1 MLLLAVG
8 PVTND
13 EICQIALYEGELMR
27 FKWLES
33 KAVSILFFCSAVAF
47 LTLCSFT
54 SLALIPGVQQI
65 VNTSRMANQLF
76 VIPFFAVAAVAIPS
90 MIAIFCG
97 MAIFCAC
104 MDHSIRT
111 KVFWFVLFFGTGP
124 IGSTVYYFAVYRGYI
139 KRKREGGAGSENL
152 LTSTS

>member
-1 MLLLAVG
+1 
-8 PVTND
+8 VTND
-13 EICQIALYEGELMR
+13 EICQIAVYEGELMR

-97 MAIFCAC
+97 MAIFCVC
-104 MDHSIRT
+104 IDRSSILK
-111 KVFWFVLFFGTGP
+111 KVLWFVLFFWTGP

>member
-104 MDHSIRT
+104 MDHSIRQRCSG
-111 KVFWFVLFFGTGP
+111 LFCFLGLDPLDQLCITSRC
-124 IGSTVYYFAVYRGYI
+124 IEVISRGKGRVVQVPRI
-139 KRKREGGAGSENL
+139 F
-152 LTSTS
+152 